1 MERMQRVNVVMIS
14 TPRTSGRM
22 ERLHREVAIQC
33 TSLPEPH
40 PVPIIAAPGDV
51 DLELLRSAA
60 AIVLLDEEDAPLQLR
75 RIISR
80 LTFDAVVTTVRI
92 GGRPRSDA
100 LVLPDDVAATEVV
113 TCLRTIVHRQ
123 QEIDRLQ
130 MELSTTARIAEG
142 VQEEISR
149 IDEELQMAAMVQ
161 REFLPRELPAVGNTR
176 LAAMWRPAGYV
187 SGDIY
192 DVSRLDEDH
201 IGLFLAD
208 AVGHGVPAALM
219 TMVICRSLPTKE
231 IAADG
236 YHRIVPP
243 GEALARLNRFMVSRQ
258 GRSARFA
265 TAVYAVYDTRRRVA
279 RIASAGH
286 PSVMHLAAAEHG
298 GEMKEIPAT
307 GGLLGIF
314 EDERYGETE
323 VELAPGEGLVLHS
336 DGFEQAF
343 PHDLANHAQRRLPN
357 DRYRDVI
364 ESLTA
369 TAEPDEMISGVRAM
383 LDGHGGSLHQP
394 DDLTMICLRADAT
407 AAQDG
412 QEERSDSIPLPRDDG
427 FSSLAAG

>member
-1 MERMQRVNVVMIS
+1 MQRIDVVMIF
-14 TPRTSGRM
+14 TPRTARRM
-22 ERLHREVAIQC
+22 EELHREVAGYC
-33 TSLPEPH
+33 ESLPAPH
-40 PVPIIAAPGDV
+40 PNPILTAPEDV
-51 DLELLRSAA
+51 DPEMLRAAA
-60 AIVLLDEEDAPLQLR
+60 AIVLLEEEETPIELR

-80 LTFDAVVTTVRI
+80 LTFDAVITTVRI

-100 LVLPDDVAATEVV
+100 LVLPEDVAGPELIA
-113 TCLRTIVHRQ
+113 CLRTIVHRQ
-123 QEIDRLQ
+123 LEIDRLQ
-130 MELSTTARIAEG
+130 TELSTTARIAEG

-149 IDEELQMAAMVQ
+149 VDEELQMAAMVQ

-192 DVSRLDEDH
+192 DVTRLDEDH
-201 IGLFLAD
+201 IGLFIAD

-219 TMVICRSLPTKE
+219 TMVICRSLPTRE

-265 TAVYAVYDTRRRVA
+265 TAVYAVYDARRRVA

-357 DRYRDVI
+357 DRYREVI

-383 LDGHGGSLHQP
+383 LDDHGGSLHQP
-394 DDLTMICLRADAT
+394 DDLTMICLRADA
-407 AAQDG
+407 AADLKEQDDVP
-412 QEERSDSIPLPRDDG
+412 DSIPLPQDEG
-427 FSSLAAG
+427 FPNLAAG